1 MADKVNTKSQKS
13 DKPGFFARLGKKL
26 KGLKSEFKKIK
37 WANLK
42 TTTKSFFI
50 VLVGLVVFGVVIGL
64 VDLGLGSFFRFL
76 LSL

>member
-1 MADKVNTKSQKS
+1 MADKTNVKTQKS

-26 KGLKSEFKKIK
+26 KGLKSEFGKIK

-42 TTTKSFFI
+42 ATTKSFI
-50 VLVGLVVFGVVIGL
+50 LVLVGLLVFGVAIGL
-64 VDLGLGSFFRFL
+64 VDLGLGSLFRWL

>member
-1 MADKVNTKSQKS
+1 MADKVNTKAQKS
-13 DKPGFFARLGKKL
+13 SKPGFFARLGKKL

-37 WANLK
+37 WANLN
-42 TTTKSFFI
+42 TTTKSFGL
-50 VLVGLVVFGVVIGL
+50 VLVGLIVFGVVIGL

>member
-1 MADKVNTKSQKS
+1 MADKVSTKSQKS
-13 DKPGFFARLGKKL
+13 NKPGFFARLGKKL

-42 TTTKSFFI
+42 TTTKSFG
-50 VLVGLVVFGVVIGL
+50 VALVGLLAFGIVIGL
-64 VDLGLGSFFRFL
+64 VDLGLGSFFKFL